1 MSSTHEG
8 KVAENRYLNVFNLS
22 LEECDKFLFSICIM
36 NMQKVQ
42 WGTGGEKRQTAGYT
56 CGGGQVQ
63 LVKAPLYYN
72 KYISTDNVEQGEADD
87 WKFASSNALFA
98 QMCYNICNKLCVM
111 LCTWMHRGGLQGV
124 HTRTCI
130 PVLGVYVFVLRRN
143 PLYFLEP
150 STQLTRLAPY
160 LHLD

>member
-1 MSSTHEG
+1 M
-8 KVAENRYLNVFNLS
+8 
-22 LEECDKFLFSICIM
+22 
-36 NMQKVQ
+36 
-42 WGTGGEKRQTAGYT
+42 
-56 CGGGQVQ
+56 
-63 LVKAPLYYN
+63 VKAPFYYN
-72 KYISTDNVEQGEADD
+72 KYISTDNVEQGEAAEADD

-130 PVLGVYVFVLRRN
+130 PVLGVYVFALRRN

-150 STQLTRLAPY
+150 SSQLTRLAPY